1 MPATKGIFCPFGLVK
16 LRTLNGVGLISK
28 ILKSRTLGLLN
39 DGTDE
44 FSFALIHAQPH
55 NPLGFLLS
63 HFKGGENMNRS
74 EYKDFYDKVGQLNGW
89 DFSKLRTTSEGEQ
102 WNFLYEVTQR
112 CKKSDLLLDIGTGGG
127 EALLSIADA
136 ALILVG
142 IDHSKG
148 MIKSATENLKKSN
161 KTNIRFLQMEAEN
174 ITFSEFFFIVVS
186 CRQFCEYYYADT
198 HFSFSIYW
206 NPDPIFVNSANIV
219 HTDGT
224 YTYCT
229 GCGTY
234 PVYDQWEQERLWIGT
249 NKNPTSL
256 LYTTVYDSSAHNG
269 HLHTNSNSSLL
280 EDYYPNAK
288 VTLGDNY
295 VIGYFE
301 LKNYDKTLP
310 SGPLKEHLFPKR
322 YRQNFN

>member
-1 MPATKGIFCPFGLVK
+1 MRKLVLYLSYIVLLMNASTSVDAHTAGAVNYSVTYPAGNPCP
-16 LRTLNGVGLISK
+16 N
-28 ILKSRTLGLLN
+28 
-39 DGTDE
+39 
-44 FSFALIHAQPH
+44 
-55 NPLGFLLS
+55 
-63 HFKGGENMNRS
+63 
-74 EYKDFYDKVGQLNGW
+74 
-89 DFSKLRTTSEGEQ
+89 
-102 WNFLYEVTQR
+102 
-112 CKKSDLLLDIGTGGG
+112 
-127 EALLSIADA
+127 
-136 ALILVG
+136 
-142 IDHSKG
+142 
-148 MIKSATENLKKSN
+148 
-161 KTNIRFLQMEAEN
+161 
-174 ITFSEFFFIVVS
+174 
-186 CRQFCEYYYADT
+186 QFCEYYYADT